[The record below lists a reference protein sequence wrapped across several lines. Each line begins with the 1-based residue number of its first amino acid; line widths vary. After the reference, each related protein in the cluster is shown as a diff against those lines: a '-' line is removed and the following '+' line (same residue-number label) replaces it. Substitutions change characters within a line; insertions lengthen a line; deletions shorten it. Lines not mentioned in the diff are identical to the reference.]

1 MKKNYKY
8 FRNWLIYILILII
21 IFSVF
26 AAFQVFNKDKMQI
39 MNRLDFDISLNE
51 DGSMNVSEIWDIYVK
66 NTGTLFKDFYK
77 TDKYPIT
84 DVSVINLD
92 TNTKLED
99 LGEEEYN
106 VPEGMYYA
114 EEISTNTVEI
124 AFGTGKSKS
133 SGNQRYQIS
142 YKIDNVIDSYNDF
155 QQFYWKFL
163 DKSNNIPCKEINGTI
178 KLPEGITN
186 IDNLLVWGH
195 GNINGEIN
203 KTATNEVQFKIHNF
217 DANNM
222 LEVRVITKDKIF
234 NSPEN
239 IHRYEYLNN
248 VLKEEDIWAKQTN
261 KNIRNHRIF
270 VIVLAIIE
278 IGIIVYLII
287 QYYKFYKISKQK
299 DDGIIKKNLKYF
311 RDIPREK
318 TSTPGEADFLYH
330 YDNEND
336 AGETNPS
343 DLIAANILNL
353 CLKGYISIEKK
364 QDDLYISIIKE
375 ASGLKDD
382 EKEIYYLLKDAI
394 GEKEGIKVKQLNKF
408 AKSNYS
414 NYNNHV
420 SKMLNDIKQNL
431 YKEGLVDKEKE
442 RLYRASNNIL
452 PIIFA
457 GVLFAIIVYN
467 AVGLIPIFS
476 PWYIVNWGIDI
487 LGRLL
492 DSLIICVPLIIILI
506 LLDRVHNKAKDKIYK
521 LTQKGEDERAQ
532 WKGLGQYLKDY
543 SLIDEK
549 GVFDIVIWE
558 KYLVFATAMGISKN
572 VIAELKAKYPDV
584 FTEEYWQEH
593 PDNFII
599 MSMACNPVYTE
610 TPCGFNHFTSNINS
624 SYRTMTSTLAAH
636 SASSSGGGGGFSSGG
651 GGGGG
656 GAGMGGR

>member
-1 MKKNYKY
+1 MKISYKY

-21 IFSVF
+21 IFSAFALSKVF
-26 AAFQVFNKDKMQI
+26 SKDKMQI
-39 MNRLDFDISLNE
+39 MNGLDFNISLNE
-51 DGSMNVSEIWDIYVK
+51 DGSMNVTEIWDVYVK

-77 TDKYPIT
+77 TNKYPIS

-142 YKIDNVIDSYNDF
+142 YKIDNVIDSYEDC
-155 QQFYWKFL
+155 QQLYWQFL
-163 DKSNNIPCKEINGTI
+163 DKSNNIPCKEINGII

-203 KTATNEVQFKIHNF
+203 KISTNEVEFKVHNF
-217 DANNM
+217 DANNL

-234 NSPEN
+234 NNVEN

-248 VLKEEDIWAKQTN
+248 ILNEEDNWAKQTN

-270 VIVLAIIE
+270 VIALALIE
-278 IGIIVYLII
+278 IIIIIYLIL
-287 QYYKFYKISKQK
+287 QYYKFYKISRQE

-336 AGETNPS
+336 AGEANPP

-375 ASGLKDD
+375 ASGLKED

-394 GEKEGIKVKQLNKF
+394 GNKKDIKVEQLNKF

-420 SKMLNDIKQNL
+420 SKMLNNIKQNL
-431 YKEGLVDKEKE
+431 YNEGLVDKKKEK
-442 RLYRASNNIL
+442 LYSASNNIL

-457 GVLFAIIVYN
+457 AILLAIIVYN
-467 AVGLIPIFS
+467 AVGLIPIFT
-476 PWYIVNWGIDI
+476 PGYIINWGTDI

-492 DSLIICVPLIIILI
+492 DSVIICAPLIIILI

-558 KYLVFATAMGISKN
+558 KYLVFATAIGISEK
-572 VIAELKAKYPDV
+572 VISELKIIYPNA
-584 FTEEYWQEH
+584 FIEEYWQEH
-593 PDNFII
+593 QDKYRI
-599 MSMACNPVYTE
+599 MSMACNPSYTK
-610 TPCGFNHFTSNINS
+610 TRCSFNNFTKNINS
-624 SYRTMTSTLAAH
+624 SYRTMTSTVAAH
-636 SASSSGGGGGFSSGG
+636 SASSSGGGGGFSAGG